1 MQDVFYDLLETCCHK
16 EDTMMKKKKPR
27 KRYSV
32 LFLFV
37 LTLFIAGI
45 LFFYRAY
52 QADPLNAMDQ
62 EPFYA
67 KKEKMEFGNIPKGV
81 ALGSRQQKECR
92 KIYQRDKKLLV
103 LVNREQELPEGYTP
117 TLRTIS
123 NGRLSASGFLY
134 DDLRKMLSDAGG
146 SGHQYWIASAWRS
159 PMRQQELV
167 DEDIQALLNK
177 GMDYEEAEQEVY
189 KETQPAGHSEH
200 ETGLA
205 LDILCS
211 SNPDMTISQEQ
222 EPGNRWLRENSWKYG
237 FILRYPKEKEEL
249 TQISYE
255 PWHFR
260 YVGKA
265 AAKFMYHHNL
275 CLEEFYQIAV
285 NRVDKAKK

>member
-1 MQDVFYDLLETCCHK
+1 
-16 EDTMMKKKKPR
+16 MKKKKPG

-45 LFFYRAY
+45 LFFYHAY
-52 QADPLNAMDQ
+52 QAVPLNAMDQ
-62 EPFYA
+62 ESLYT
-67 KKEKMEFGNIPKGV
+67 KKEKKKSDSSPKGV
-81 ALGSRQQKECR
+81 ALDSRQQKKCQ
-92 KIYQRDKKLLV
+92 KIYQNAKELLV
-103 LVNREQELPEGYTP
+103 LVNREQELSEDYAPA
-117 TLRTIS
+117 LRTIS
-123 NGRLSASGFLY
+123 NGRLSVSEILY
-134 DDLRKMLSDAGG
+134 DDLRNMLSDAGD

-159 PMRQQELV
+159 RKRQQELV

-211 SNPDMTISQEQ
+211 SNPDMTISQEL
-222 EPGNRWLRENSWKYG
+222 EAGNQWLRENSWKYG
-237 FILRYPKEKEEL
+237 FILRYPKDKEEL
-249 TQISYE
+249 TQIGYE

-265 AAKFMYHHNL
+265 AAKFIYRHNL

-285 NRVDKAKK
+285 NRVDKIKK